1 MLLQRHRGT
10 MGTSFS
16 SLLKTS
22 DSKRESWLGR
32 SESMIAIRRE
42 FVVEVPQEAAWRYLG
57 QIERWP
63 SWAKHIKRVEVEPVG
78 ELGPKSK
85 GVIHLTNGV
94 KSEFT
99 MTEFNPYR
107 NWKWVGLLFWLKIYY
122 DHVFAPLDPRR
133 TKLIWI
139 VEAKGFGVSVLG
151 RLFAKIYNRN
161 LDKAIPLL
169 INEINAEK
177 LG

>member
-1 MLLQRHRGT
+1 
-10 MGTSFS
+10 
-16 SLLKTS
+16 
-22 DSKRESWLGR
+22 
-32 SESMIAIRRE
+32 MIAIQRE
-42 FVVEVPQEAAWRYLG
+42 FVVEVPQEAAWQSLS

-63 SWAKHIKRVEVEPVG
+63 SWAKHIKRVELIPAG

-85 GVIHLTNGV
+85 GVIHLTNGI

-107 NWKWVGLLFWLKIYY
+107 NWKWVGRFLWLTIHY
-122 DHVFAPLDPRR
+122 DHVFALLDPHR

-139 VEAKGFGVSVLG
+139 VEAKGFGVPVIG

-169 INEINAEK
+169 ISEINAEK
-177 LG
+177 LR

>member
-1 MLLQRHRGT
+1 
-10 MGTSFS
+10 
-16 SLLKTS
+16 
-22 DSKRESWLGR
+22 
-32 SESMIAIRRE
+32 MIAIQRE
-42 FVVEVPQEAAWRYLG
+42 FVVEVPQEAAWQGLS

-63 SWAKHIKRVEVEPVG
+63 SWARHIKRVEMIPAG

-94 KSEFT
+94 KSEFS

-107 NWKWVGLLFWLKIYY
+107 NWKWVGAFFWLTIYY

-151 RLFAKIYNRN
+151 RLFAKVYDRS

-169 INEINAEK
+169 ISEINAK
-177 LG
+177 KRQ

>member
-1 MLLQRHRGT
+1 
-10 MGTSFS
+10 
-16 SLLKTS
+16 
-22 DSKRESWLGR
+22 
-32 SESMIAIRRE
+32 MIAIRRE
-42 FVVEVPQEAAWRYLG
+42 VVVEVPQGAAWQDLSR
-57 QIERWP
+57 IERWP
-63 SWAKHIKRVEVEPVG
+63 SWAKHIKRVEMIPAG

-94 KSEFT
+94 KSEFS

-107 NWKWVGLLFWLKIYY
+107 NWKWVGPFFWLTIYY
-122 DHVFAPLDPRR
+122 DHIFAPLDPRR

-139 VEAKGFGVSVLG
+139 VEVKGFGASVLG

-169 INEINAEK
+169 ISEINAEK
-177 LG
+177 LRWTGLTMPQNHCSGHSAV

>member
-1 MLLQRHRGT
+1 
-10 MGTSFS
+10 
-16 SLLKTS
+16 
-22 DSKRESWLGR
+22 
-32 SESMIAIRRE
+32 MIAIRRE
-42 FVVEVPQEAAWRYLG
+42 FVVEVPQEAAWQDLS
-57 QIERWP
+57 QVERWP
-63 SWAKHIKRVEVEPVG
+63 SWAKHIKRVEVIPAG

-107 NWKWVGLLFWLKIYY
+107 NWKWVGPFLCLTIYY
-122 DHVFAPLDPRR
+122 DHVFEPLAPRR

-151 RLFAKIYNRN
+151 RLFGKIYNRN

-169 INEINAEK
+169 ISEINSEK
-177 LG
+177 LL

>member
-1 MLLQRHRGT
+1 
-10 MGTSFS
+10 
-16 SLLKTS
+16 
-22 DSKRESWLGR
+22 
-32 SESMIAIRRE
+32 MIPA
-42 FVVEVPQEAAWRYLG
+42 
-57 QIERWP
+57 
-63 SWAKHIKRVEVEPVG
+63 G

-94 KSEFT
+94 KSEFS

-107 NWKWVGLLFWLKIYY
+107 NWKWVGPFFWLTIYY

-139 VEAKGFGVSVLG
+139 VEVKGFGASVLG

-169 INEINAEK
+169 ISEINAEK
-177 LG
+177 LR

>member
-1 MLLQRHRGT
+1 
-10 MGTSFS
+10 
-16 SLLKTS
+16 
-22 DSKRESWLGR
+22 
-32 SESMIAIRRE
+32 MIAIRRE
-42 FVVEVPQEAAWRYLG
+42 FVVEVPQEAAWEDLS

-63 SWAKHIKRVEVEPVG
+63 SWAKHIKRVELMPAG

-85 GVIHLTNGV
+85 GVIHLSNGI

-107 NWKWVGLLFWLKIYY
+107 NWKWVGPFLWLTIYY
-122 DHVFAPLDPRR
+122 DHIFEPLDPRR
-133 TKLIWI
+133 TRLIWI
-139 VEAKGFGVSVLG
+139 VEAEGFGVSILG

-169 INEINAEK
+169 ISEINARNC
-177 LG
+177 GRPD

>member
-1 MLLQRHRGT
+1 
-10 MGTSFS
+10 
-16 SLLKTS
+16 
-22 DSKRESWLGR
+22 
-32 SESMIAIRRE
+32 MIAIRRE
-42 FVVEVPQEAAWRYLG
+42 FVVEVPQEAAWQDLSR
-57 QIERWP
+57 IERWP
-63 SWAKHIKRVEVEPVG
+63 SWAKHIKRVEMIPAG

-94 KSEFT
+94 KSEFS

-107 NWKWVGLLFWLKIYY
+107 NWKWVGPFFWLTIYY
-122 DHVFAPLDPRR
+122 DHIFAPLDPRR

-139 VEAKGFGVSVLG
+139 VEVKGFGASVLG

-169 INEINAEK
+169 ISEINAEK
-177 LG
+177 LRWTGLTMPQNHCSGHSAV

>member
-1 MLLQRHRGT
+1 
-10 MGTSFS
+10 
-16 SLLKTS
+16 
-22 DSKRESWLGR
+22 
-32 SESMIAIRRE
+32 MIVIRRE
-42 FVVEVPQEAAWRYLG
+42 FVVEVSQEAAWQGLS

-63 SWAKHIKRVEVEPVG
+63 SWARHIKRVEVMPAG
-78 ELGPKSK
+78 ELGPRSK
-85 GVIHLTNGV
+85 GVLYLTNGV

-107 NWKWVGLLFWLKIYY
+107 NWKWVGPFFWLAICY

-139 VEAKGFGVSVLG
+139 VEAKGFGVSVVG
-151 RLFAKIYNRN
+151 RLFAMIYNRN

-169 INEINAEK
+169 ISEINAEK
-177 LG
+177 LR